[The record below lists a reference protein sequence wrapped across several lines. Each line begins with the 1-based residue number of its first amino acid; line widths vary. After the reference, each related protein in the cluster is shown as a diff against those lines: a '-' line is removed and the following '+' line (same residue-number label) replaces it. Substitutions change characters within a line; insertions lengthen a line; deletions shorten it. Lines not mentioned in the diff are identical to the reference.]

1 MRSRSSLVAAS
12 VKVTTRIS
20 GGVRAGE
27 GGVAAVAQHQAQVE
41 GGDGEGLAGAGAG
54 LDEAAAMRG
63 ETQGSGRWGHA
74 WSPAGAGGGAGDDS
88 KRWR

>member
-20 GGVRAGE
+20 GGVRAE
-27 GGVAAVAQHQAQVE
+27 GGPVVAVAQHQAQVE

-54 LDEAAAMRG
+54 LDEAAAVQR
-63 ETQGSGRWGHA
+63 ETQGSRAVGSCLVSGGGR
-74 WSPAGAGGGAGDDS
+74 GAGGTIRQ
-88 KRWR
+88 RWR